1 MTINNNIESL
11 RSLSQLFTTAN
22 FNRIIRKREYNNTFA
37 RVNKHISYK
46 ENITNLELFNKIYNK
61 LLSSYKSE
69 YIYKNILINKKLIK
83 NYSHRSTAAIN
94 ELKINKSIADFVLLN
109 GEVQIFEIK
118 TELDSLAKLE
128 TQIFDYFHFAS
139 KVYIVSSPKHISKL
153 IKKYKETAV
162 GIIELTTNNAIKEI
176 KPAYKNTSFLKHYT
190 IFKILRQNEYLEVL
204 KAYSIKIPDVPNTKL
219 FRECLNL
226 SEQIN
231 IIDFQKS
238 AIKILKKRNIKN
250 PELLKSEK
258 APNYLKYI
266 CFSLD
271 FSEAEYEELNSFL
284 NKTNSKCISHT

>member
-1 MTINNNIESL
+1 M
-11 RSLSQLFTTAN
+11 
-22 FNRIIRKREYNNTFA
+22 
-37 RVNKHISYK
+37 
-46 ENITNLELFNKIYNK
+46 
-61 LLSSYKSE
+61 
-69 YIYKNILINKKLIK
+69 
-83 NYSHRSTAAIN
+83 
-94 ELKINKSIADFVLLN
+94 LLN